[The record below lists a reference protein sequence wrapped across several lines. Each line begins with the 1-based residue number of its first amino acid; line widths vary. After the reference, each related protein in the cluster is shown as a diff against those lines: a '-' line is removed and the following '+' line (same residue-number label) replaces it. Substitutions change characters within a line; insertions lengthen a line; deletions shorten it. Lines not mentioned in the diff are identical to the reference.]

1 MTAVTTPES
10 ASQPLSPTERRVSR
24 RVGAIAESATLAVD
38 AKAKALKAAGK
49 PVIGFGA
56 GEPDFPTPDY
66 IVEAAVEA
74 CRQPAMHRYTPAGG
88 LPALKEAI
96 VAKTARDSGLRTTP
110 AEVLVTNG
118 GKQAIYEA
126 FAAMLDP
133 GDEVLL
139 PAPYWTTYPEAVR
152 LAGGVPVPVV
162 TDEQSGYL
170 VSVEQLEAARTPRT
184 KVLLFCSPSNP
195 TGAVYPAE
203 QVEELGRWALE
214 NGLWV
219 LTDEIYEHLTY
230 DGVTAPSLPVL
241 VPELRDRCV
250 VVNGVA
256 KTYAMT
262 GWRVGWIQGPADI
275 VKAAT
280 NLQSHATSNVA
291 NVSQAAAVAALS
303 GDLSAVTA
311 MRQAFD
317 RRRRTI
323 VSMLRQ
329 IPGVACPEPQGAFYA
344 YPSVKGLLGRP
355 IAGRTANSS
364 IELAELILE
373 EAEVAVVPGEAFGTP
388 GYLRLSYALGDEDLV
403 EGISRIQRLLSAA
416 G

>member
-1 MTAVTTPES
+1 MTAVSSES
-10 ASQPLSPTERRVSR
+10 APSATLPPAERRISR
-24 RVGAIAESATLAVD
+24 RIAAITESATLAVD

-66 IVEAAVEA
+66 IVEAAVAA

-96 VAKTARDSGLRTTP
+96 VAKTARDSGLQSSP
-110 AEVLVTNG
+110 ANVLVTNG
-118 GKQAIYEA
+118 GKQAVYEA
-126 FAAMLDP
+126 FATMLDP

-139 PAPYWTTYPEAVR
+139 PAPYWTTYPEAIR

-162 TDEQSGYL
+162 ADEQSGYL
-170 VSVEQLEAARTPRT
+170 VSAAQLEAARTPRT

-203 QVEELGRWALE
+203 QVEEIGRWALDA
-214 NGLWV
+214 GLWV

-230 DGVTAPSLPVL
+230 GGVTAPSMPVV
-241 VPELRDRCV
+241 VPELADRCV

-262 GWRVGWIQGPADI
+262 GWRVGWLLGPKDVI
-275 VKAAT
+275 KAAT
-280 NLQSHATSNVA
+280 NLQSHQTSNVN
-291 NVSQAAAVAALS
+291 NVAQRAAIAALEGDLTAVAE
-303 GDLSAVTA
+303 
-311 MRQAFD
+311 MREAFD
-317 RRRRTI
+317 RRRRTM
-323 VSMLRQ
+323 VRMLNE
-329 IPGVACPEPQGAFYA
+329 IPGVECPEPTGAFYA
-344 YPSVKGLLGRP
+344 YPSVKGVLGKE
-355 IAGRTANSS
+355 IAGRTATTSA
-364 IELAELILE
+364 ELAEIILD
-373 EAEVAVVPGEAFGTP
+373 EAEVAVVPGEAFGAP
-388 GYLRLSYALGDEDLV
+388 GYLRLSYALGDDDLA
-403 EGISRIQRLLSAA
+403 EGVGRMQKLL